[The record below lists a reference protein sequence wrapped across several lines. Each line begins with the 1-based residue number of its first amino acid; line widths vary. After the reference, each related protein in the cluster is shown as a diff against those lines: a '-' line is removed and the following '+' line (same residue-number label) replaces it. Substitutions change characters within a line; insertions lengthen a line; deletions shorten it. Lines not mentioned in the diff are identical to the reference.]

1 MIFKYKHEKNEKLV
15 TYYLKLNQTLGE
27 NISVKAYYYDAG
39 TLVPVDMIKTGRTG
53 VYFCDLY
60 NNIEYY
66 IEVQSEKYKN
76 LEFDLYVPANIA
88 SVSINNYKISDYINN
103 LRLGIGE
110 DYSFDVICNDTA
122 TYGTKMTV
130 KLYSSYVINV
140 TYDSIE
146 KTIMIPNDKRLFGAI
161 RLSHVSV

>member
-39 TLVPVDMIKTGRTG
+39 TLVPVDIIKTGRSG
-53 VYFCDLY
+53 IYFCDFY
-60 NNIEYY
+60 KEIGEYY
-66 IEVQSEKYKN
+66 IEIQSEKYKN

-103 LRLGIGE
+103 LRLE
-110 DYSFDVICNDTA
+110 
-122 TYGTKMTV
+122 
-130 KLYSSYVINV
+130 
-140 TYDSIE
+140 
-146 KTIMIPNDKRLFGAI
+146 
-161 RLSHVSV
+161 